1 MAFLVSPGVQVREI
15 DLTNVIPAVSTSIGA
30 IAGAFEKGPVSSVTT
45 ISSEEQLVS
54 IFGKPHAS
62 NFEWWFTA
70 ANFLQYS
77 DSLRVVRAESGILN
91 AGANS
96 GILIR
101 DDEHYEASFADGSG
115 SNGEWTARTAGTHGN
130 SLGVDICPSA
140 RAFSQQLGSLNL
152 VNGAGAVGDL
162 SITVDDQD
170 ATDATIIVGDIIQF
184 YDASAIVS
192 VVNGAITVA
201 SKTLTVDGGTGALAV
216 GQRVLGAGI
225 SDGDEVVKISSVTSQ
240 SGGAGSVAGVVVLD
254 KAITVADNVAL
265 VLSAAAGHDRVE
277 SGNVEYEVTAI
288 SSEDLTI
295 RVLDDPAGGGL
306 QTIIPDNSLIRR
318 RWRFSDLFDSAPGT
332 SDWATVNGRGELDE
346 LHVAVYDKTG
356 DITGYDVDV
365 KGGRTSSVI
374 EVFPAMS
381 KNLYAKTPQGGNN
394 YYPDVIFTKSEFIY
408 WTDHLAAG
416 SNWGTDVASGT
427 DYTLVSG
434 VTVDTLTGG
443 TDDYSVTAGE
453 IEIAYDKFADTEN
466 LDINLVLSGPS
477 SGVADTVA
485 GHDTHVTMIT
495 DLCELRRDCVGFAS
509 PYRAATVGV
518 TSNVTATD
526 NVKDAFDTCPSSS
539 YMVFDSGYKY
549 IYDKYGDVY
558 RYVPLNG
565 DTAGLCA
572 FTDNVAD
579 PWFSP
584 AGYTR
589 GNVRG
594 AVKLSFNPQK
604 ADRDILYK
612 ARINPVVNFPGQ
624 GVVLFGDKTA
634 QTKPS
639 AFDRINVRRLFL
651 VLEKAIATAAKYML
665 FEFNDEFTRAQFR
678 NMVEP
683 FLRDV
688 QGRRGITDFSVKCD
702 STNNT
707 GEVIDRNE
715 FVGDIYIKPARSI
728 NFITL
733 NFIAV
738 RTGVS
743 FSEVGG

>member
-1 MAFLVSPGVQVREI
+1 MGFLVSPGVHVREI
-15 DLTNVIPAVSTSIGA
+15 DLTNVVPAVSTSIGA
-30 IAGAFEKGPVSSVTT
+30 IAGPFQKGPVSSVTA
-45 ISSEEQLVS
+45 INSEEQLLQT
-54 IFGKPHAS
+54 FGKPNSS
-62 NFEWWFTA
+62 NFEFWFTA
-70 ANFLQYS
+70 ANFLQYG
-77 DSLRVVRAESGILN
+77 DALRVVRAESAILN

-101 DDEHYEASFADGSG
+101 DDDHYEASFSTGQGSH
-115 SNGEWTARTAGTHGN
+115 GEWTARTAGTWGN
-130 SLGVDICPSA
+130 SIGVDICPSA
-140 RAFSQQLGSLNL
+140 RAFSQQLGTLNL

-170 ATDATIIVGDIIQF
+170 ASNASIIVGDIIQF
-184 YDASAIVS
+184 YTNNS
-192 VVNGAITVA
+192 VTATSNGAITVA
-201 SKTLTVDGGTGALAV
+201 SKNLTVDGNSGTIAV
-216 GQRVLGAGI
+216 GQRVIGAGI
-225 SDGDEVVKISSVTSQ
+225 SDGDEVVKVATVTSQ
-240 SGGAGSVAGVVVLD
+240 TALILD
-254 KAITVADNVAL
+254 KPITVANDIPLAFIANTKI
-265 VLSAAAGHDRVE
+265 E
-277 SGNVEYEVTAI
+277 TGNVEYEVTSI
-288 SSEDLTI
+288 SSETLTI
-295 RVLDDPAGGGL
+295 RLLDDPAGAGL
-306 QTIIPDNSLIRR
+306 QTIIPDNSYIRR
-318 RWRFSDLFDSAPGT
+318 RWRFSDLFDAPPGT
-332 SDWATVNGRGELDE
+332 SDWATANARGELDE

-356 DITGYDVDV
+356 DLTGFDVDV
-365 KGGRTSSVI
+365 KGQRTSSVV

-381 KNLYAKTPQGGNN
+381 KNPSAKTTQGGNN
-394 YYPDVIFTKSEFIY
+394 YYPDVIFRSSNFIY
-408 WTDHLAAG
+408 WTDHISAG
-416 SNWGTDVASGT
+416 SNWGTDIASGT

-434 VTVDTLTGG
+434 VNVDTLTGG
-443 TDDYSVTAGE
+443 TDDYAVTAGE
-453 IEIAYDKFADTEN
+453 MEVAYDKFADTEN
-466 LDINLVLSGPS
+466 LDINLVLGGPS
-477 SGVADTVA
+477 SAVADTIA

-495 DLCELRRDCVGFAS
+495 DLVELRRDCVGFVS

-518 TSNVTATD
+518 VSSITATE

-549 IYDKYGDVY
+549 MYDKYNDVY
-558 RYVPLNG
+558 RFVPLNG

-572 FTDNVAD
+572 YTDNVAD

-589 GNVRG
+589 GIVRG
-594 AVKLSFNPQK
+594 AIKLSYNPMK

-612 ARINPVVNFPGQ
+612 ARVNPVVNFPGQ
-624 GVVLFGDKTA
+624 GVTLFGDKTA
-634 QTKPS
+634 LSKPS

-651 VLEKAIATAAKYML
+651 VLEKAIATAAKFQL

-678 NMVEP
+678 NQVEP

-702 STNNT
+702 ATNNT

-728 NFITL
+728 NFISL

>member
-1 MAFLVSPGVQVREI
+1 MAFLVSPGVHVREI
-15 DLTNVIPAVSTSIGA
+15 DLTNVVPAVATSIGA
-30 IAGAFEKGPVSSVTT
+30 IAGPFEKGPVSSVTA
-45 ISSEEQLVS
+45 INSEEQLVS
-54 IFGKPHAS
+54 TFGKPDGS

-77 DSLRVVRAESGILN
+77 DSLQVIRAESGILN

-101 DDEHYEASFADGSG
+101 DDDHYEASFSTGQGSH
-115 SNGEWTARTAGTHGN
+115 GEWTARSAGTWGN
-130 SLGVDICPSA
+130 SIGVDICPGA
-140 RAFSQQLGSLNL
+140 RAFEQQLGTLNL
-152 VNGAGAVGDL
+152 VNGALAVGDL
-162 SITVDDQD
+162 TVTVDDQD
-170 ATDATIIVGDIIQF
+170 ASNAAIIVGDIIKF
-184 YDASAIVS
+184 YTNNAVTAL
-192 VVNGAITVA
+192 VNGAITVA
-201 SKTLTVDGGTGALAV
+201 TKNLTVDANSGTAAV
-216 GQRVLGAGI
+216 GQRVVGAGI
-225 SDGDEVVKISSVTSQ
+225 SDGGEVVKIATVTSQ
-240 SGGAGSVAGVVVLD
+240 TALILD

-265 VLSAAAGHDRVE
+265 SLTSDSAIE
-277 SGNVEYEVTAI
+277 TGNVEYEVTSI
-288 SSEDLTI
+288 SSETLTI
-295 RVLDDPAGGGL
+295 RVLDDPAGGGV
-306 QTIIPDNSLIRR
+306 QTVIADNSYIQR

-332 SDWATVNGRGELDE
+332 SDWATKNGRGEEDE
-346 LHVAVYDKTG
+346 LHVCVYDKTG

-365 KGGRTSSVI
+365 KGQRTSSVI
-374 EVFPAMS
+374 EVWPAMS
-381 KNLYAKTPQGGNN
+381 KNSVAKTSQGGNN
-394 YYPDVIFTKSEFIY
+394 YYPDVIFRGSQYIF
-408 WTDHLAAG
+408 WTDHISAG
-416 SNWGTDVASGT
+416 SNWGTDVATGT

-434 VTVDTLTGG
+434 VDVNTLTGG
-443 TDDYSVTAGE
+443 TDDYSVSAGE
-453 IEIAYDKFADTEN
+453 LEIAYDKFADTEN
-466 LDINLVLSGPS
+466 LDINLVLGGPS

-485 GHDTHVTMIT
+485 GHDTLVTMIT
-495 DLCELRRDCVGFAS
+495 DLCELRRDCVGFVS

-518 TSNVTATD
+518 TSTITATA
-526 NVKDAFDTCPSSS
+526 NVKNAFDTCPSSS

-549 IYDKYGDVY
+549 MYDKYNDVY
-558 RYVPLNG
+558 RFVPLNG

-584 AGYTR
+584 AGYNR

-634 QTKPS
+634 QTKAS

-715 FVGDIYIKPARSI
+715 FIGDIYIKPARSI